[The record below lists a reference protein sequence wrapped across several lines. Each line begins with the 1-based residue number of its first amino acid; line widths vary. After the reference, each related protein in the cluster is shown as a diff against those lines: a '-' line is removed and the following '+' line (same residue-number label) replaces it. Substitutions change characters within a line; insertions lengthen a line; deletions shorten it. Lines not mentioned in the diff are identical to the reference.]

1 MSQNPSDIIS
11 ANYSSRFA
19 LMSAPRLTAV
29 VVSDLDGTLL
39 HRDTYSFDE
48 ALPSIASLKKRGIP
62 VILVS
67 SKTRAEIE
75 PIREELGVEDPFVVE
90 NGGAAYIPR
99 GTFEETVGKRDT
111 SGRFD
116 VIRWGTPYEEVVA
129 ILDDVREAT
138 GARLTGFHDVDAE
151 RVADWTGLSLY
162 EARRAKEREFDE
174 PLWIEGDEGPHH
186 RKALELLVGRGLS
199 VTRGGRLYH
208 VMGGCD
214 KGRAVGELLRLYRS
228 PGDEVA
234 SAGLGDA
241 ENDLSFLRQVDRA
254 YIVASSSDATAAL
267 RRALPEA
274 RLVGPAPVGWAEA
287 VTDFLAWLDRPR

>member
-1 MSQNPSDIIS
+1 
-11 ANYSSRFA
+11 
-19 LMSAPRLTAV
+19 LTTAV

-39 HRDTYSFDE
+39 HRDTYAFEE
-48 ALPSIASLKKRGIP
+48 ALPGIALLKKSRIP

-75 PIREELGVEDPFVVE
+75 PIREALGLEDPFVVE

-129 ILDDVREAT
+129 ILDGVREVT

-151 RVADWTGLSLY
+151 RVASLTGLSLY

-174 PLWIEGDEGPHH
+174 PFWIEGDEGPHH
-186 RKALELLVGRGLS
+186 RKALELLAERGL
-199 VTRGGRLYH
+199 TMIRGGRFYH

-214 KGRAVGELLRLYRS
+214 KGRAVGELLRLCRS
-228 PGDEVA
+228 RGDGVV

-241 ENDLSFLRQVDRA
+241 ENDLPFLREVDRA
-254 YIVASSSDATAAL
+254 YIVASSSDSNAAL

-274 RLVGPAPVGWAEA
+274 RAVGPAPAGWAEA
-287 VTDFLAWLDRPR
+287 VTDFLAWLERPA

>member
-1 MSQNPSDIIS
+1 
-11 ANYSSRFA
+11 
-19 LMSAPRLTAV
+19 MSAPRLTAV

-151 RVADWTGLSLY
+151 RVADWTGLSLCSTSPSGLR
-162 EARRAKEREFDE
+162 ETKVLIIAR
-174 PLWIEGDEGPHH
+174 LW
-186 RKALELLVGRGLS
+186 
-199 VTRGGRLYH
+199 
-208 VMGGCD
+208 
-214 KGRAVGELLRLYRS
+214 
-228 PGDEVA
+228 
-234 SAGLGDA
+234 
-241 ENDLSFLRQVDRA
+241 
-254 YIVASSSDATAAL
+254 SSSLGVDSA
-267 RRALPEA
+267 
-274 RLVGPAPVGWAEA
+274 
-287 VTDFLAWLDRPR
+287 

>member
-1 MSQNPSDIIS
+1 
-11 ANYSSRFA
+11 
-19 LMSAPRLTAV
+19 LPRAV

-39 HRDTYSFDE
+39 HRDTYSFEE
-48 ALPSIASLKKRGIP
+48 ALPGIAALKKRGIP
-62 VILVS
+62 IVLVS
-67 SKTRAEIE
+67 SKTRAEVE

-129 ILDDVREAT
+129 ILDDVRAVT

-151 RVADWTGLSLY
+151 RVAFLTGLSLY

-174 PLWIEGDEGPHH
+174 PFWIEGDEGPHH
-186 RKALELLVGRGLS
+186 RKALELLAGRGLS
-199 VTRGGRLYH
+199 VTRGGRFYH
-208 VMGGCD
+208 VMKGCD

-228 PGDEVA
+228 RGDDVA

-241 ENDLSFLRQVDRA
+241 ENDLPFLQRVARA
-254 YIVASSSDATAAL
+254 YIVPSATDSTAAL
-267 RRALPEA
+267 RSALPEA
-274 RLVGPAPVGWAEA
+274 REVGPAPAGWTEA
-287 VTDFLAWLDRPR
+287 VTDFIAWLDRPR

>member
-1 MSQNPSDIIS
+1 MTT
-11 ANYSSRFA
+11 SRG
-19 LMSAPRLTAV
+19 TAV

-39 HRDTYSFDE
+39 HRETYSFDE
-48 ALPSIASLKKRGIP
+48 ALPGIASLKEREIP
-62 VILVS
+62 IILVS

-75 PIREELGVEDPFVVE
+75 PIREALGVEDPFVVE

-99 GTFEETVGKRDT
+99 GTFEETEGVRDA

-116 VIRWGTPYEEVVA
+116 VVRWGTPYEQVVA
-129 ILDDVREAT
+129 TLDDVRKTT

-151 RVADWTGLSLY
+151 RLASSTGLSIY

-174 PLWIEGDEGPHH
+174 PFWFDDGDELRS
-186 RKALELLVGRGLS
+186 RKALEMLTSGNLA
-199 VTRGGRLYH
+199 VTRGGRFYH

-214 KGRAVGELLRLYRS
+214 KGRAIRELLRLYRS
-228 PGDEVA
+228 GGDEVA

-241 ENDLSFLRQVDRA
+241 ENDLPFLREVDRA
-254 YIVASSSDATAAL
+254 YVVASNGDDTAALAL

-274 RLVGPAPVGWAEA
+274 REVGPAPAGWLEA
-287 VTDFLAWLDRPR
+287 ITDFLSWLDRLA